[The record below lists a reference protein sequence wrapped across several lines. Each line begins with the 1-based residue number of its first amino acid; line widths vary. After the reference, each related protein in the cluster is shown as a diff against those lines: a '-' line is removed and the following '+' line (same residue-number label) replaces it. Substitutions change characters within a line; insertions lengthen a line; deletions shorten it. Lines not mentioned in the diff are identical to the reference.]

1 MLNYYHQS
9 QKPQKPKQ
17 LNLAQILYLGELPK
31 DLDQYELDQYIRSL
45 GNFEIESL
53 TVKPTKENKAFAYVK
68 FKNKSQGKNNKIS
81 LKLNLFF
88 SNFQLRKL

>member
-9 QKPQKPKQ
+9 QKPQKQKQ
-17 LNLAQILYLGELPK
+17 LNLAQIIYIGGLPK
-31 DLDQYELDQYIRSL
+31 EVDQYELDQYIRSL

-68 FKNKSQGKNNKIS
+68 FKNKTQGNKKNLI
-81 LKLNLFF
+81 
-88 SNFQLRKL
+88 NFQYFS